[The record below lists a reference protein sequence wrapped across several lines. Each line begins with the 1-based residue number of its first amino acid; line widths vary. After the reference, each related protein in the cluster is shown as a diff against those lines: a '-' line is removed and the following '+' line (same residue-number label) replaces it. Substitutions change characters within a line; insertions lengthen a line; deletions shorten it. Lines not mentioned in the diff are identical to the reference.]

1 MKEERGTRNER
12 QFAFHSA
19 FIVPPSSFA
28 FLCYH
33 PAASLPFRTR
43 MKASSNS
50 KREVPFDPMKKLLL
64 TTSLLLSFC
73 FLHASPLT
81 FRLNAQPPAASAAR
95 TQAAAN
101 TLALAGLRA
110 PVTIR
115 RDERGIPHIEA
126 SNEAD
131 LYFAQG
137 YATASDRLWQ
147 MDLLRRT
154 ARGELAEIFG
164 RPVLEE
170 DKRHRILGFA
180 ALSESLVSR
189 ASNATRATLEAYA
202 RGVNAYI
209 ESRDGSKDKALPVE
223 FQILGYKPRP
233 WVPADSLVLAKI
245 FAETLST
252 TWQTDISRAML
263 ADLPPA
269 RRAQLLPETSPLDV
283 IVVGS
288 DDPKSQQPVSP
299 PVRRKSG
306 ANVRVPSLSSFSERE
321 RVQLLE
327 EVSRVTELTRSSL
340 ERVGL
345 FMEDRAA
352 SNNWVASGARTA
364 SGKPL
369 LANDP
374 HLPASA
380 PSIWH
385 MAHLRAPNLNVAG
398 VTAPGAPGI
407 IIGHNEHIAWGATN
421 LGPDVQDLYLEKFSA
436 DKKNFYETPAGL
448 REAEVRRE
456 EIKVRKGLTDASTET
471 VTLDVT
477 VTRHGPIILE
487 REGKRYALRWTAL
500 DPKTIEFDAFY
511 QINRARNWNE
521 FRAALG
527 NYTGPTQNFVYADTA
542 GHIGYYG
549 AGAIPVRQSG
559 DGSVPYDGA
568 TDAGEWTSFIPFN
581 DLPHV
586 YDPPSGLIVTAN
598 SRVVGRSYPYHLTHE
613 WADPYRARRIYDLL
627 SKERKLTG
635 EIFRV
640 VQGDTYSIGGA
651 TFAREA
657 AKLLRTTMTSTTPDE
672 KFRAS
677 LALLENWDGQVNA
690 DSQAAPLV
698 AEMRTAFRR
707 RVITAALGA
716 ERARAFRWA
725 SSDLFFTRVVSEH
738 PAEWLPKE
746 FKDYGALMRACLADA
761 QEALA
766 KRPGANETAWTWGRY
781 APARFQHPLAIV
793 PFIGQQFT
801 VAPFPVNGSGF
812 SAGATVNAGTSV
824 SMRLIADLS
833 DWEKTRQGIAL
844 GVSGDPASPHW
855 IDQLADW
862 RAVTPR
868 VFPFSA
874 KAVLAAS
881 HETLV
886 LAPK

>member
-1 MKEERGTRNER
+1 
-12 QFAFHSA
+12 
-19 FIVPPSSFA
+19 
-28 FLCYH
+28 
-33 PAASLPFRTR
+33 
-43 MKASSNS
+43 
-50 KREVPFDPMKKLLL
+50 MKKLLL
-64 TTSLLLSFC
+64 ACSLLLSFC
-73 FLHASPLT
+73 LLHASPLT
-81 FRLNAQPPAASAAR
+81 FNLDAQTSAA
-95 TQAAAN
+95 AAAPQVAAD
-101 TLALAGLRA
+101 TLTLAGLRA

-126 SNEAD
+126 ANDAD

-180 ALSESLVSR
+180 ALSESLAPRVS
-189 ASNATRATLEAYA
+189 AQARATLEAYA

-209 ESRDGSKDKALPVE
+209 ESRDGKERPLPVE

-233 WVPADSLVLAKI
+233 WLPADSLVLAKI

-252 TWQTDISRAML
+252 TWPTDISRAML
-263 ADLPPA
+263 ADIPHA
-269 RRAQLLPETSPLDV
+269 RRAQLLPEASPLDV
-283 IVVGS
+283 LVVGS
-288 DDPKSQQPVSP
+288 DDAKPQKP
-299 PVRRKSG
+299 RKSLSPARRRARATDG
-306 ANVRVPSLSSFSERE
+306 AGSFPSQAV

-327 EVSRVTELTRSSL
+327 EVSRVTALTRSSL

-352 SNNWVASGARTA
+352 SNNWVVSGARTA
-364 SGKPL
+364 TGKPL

-385 MAHLRAPNLNVAG
+385 MAHLRAPGVHVAG

-407 IIGHNEHIAWGATN
+407 IIGHNEQIAWGATN
-421 LGPDVQDLYLEKFSA
+421 LGPDVQDLYLERFSA
-436 DKKNFYETPAGL
+436 EKKNFYETPTGL
-448 REAEVRRE
+448 LEAEVRRE
-456 EIKVRKGLTDASTET
+456 EIKVRKGLADASTES
-471 VTLDVT
+471 VMLDVT

-487 REGKRYALRWTAL
+487 RGGKRYALRWTAL
-500 DPKTIEFDAFY
+500 DPKTFEFDAFY
-511 QINRARNWNE
+511 AINRARNWDE
-521 FRAALG
+521 FCSALAS
-527 NYTGPTQNFVYADTA
+527 YSGPTQNFIYADTR

-549 AGAIPVRQSG
+549 AGAIPVRRSG
-559 DGSVPYDGA
+559 DGSLPYEGA
-568 TDAGEWTSFIPFN
+568 TGEGEWVGLIPFK
-581 DLPHV
+581 DLPHS

-613 WADPYRARRIYDLL
+613 WADPYRSRRIYDLL
-627 SKERKLTG
+627 RDKRKLS
-635 EIFRV
+635 EEDFRA
-640 VQGDTYSIGGA
+640 VQGDAYSIGGA

-657 AKLLRTTMTSTTPDE
+657 SKLLRTAQATATPDE

-677 LALLENWDGQVNA
+677 LALLENWNGRVEI

-698 AEMRTAFRR
+698 AELRAAFKRR
-707 RVITAALGA
+707 ILAAALGA
-716 ERARAFRWA
+716 ERAREFRWA
-725 SSDLFFTRVVSEH
+725 THDLFFNRIVSEH

-746 FKDYGALMRACLADA
+746 FRDYGALMRACLADA

-766 KRPGANETAWTWGRY
+766 KRTGANETPWTWGRY
-781 APARFQHPLAIV
+781 APARFPHPLAIV
-793 PFIGQQFT
+793 PFIGGQFT

-812 SAGATVNAGTSV
+812 SAGATVNVGANV
-824 SMRLIADLS
+824 SMRLIANLS
-833 DWEKTRQGIAL
+833 DWDKTQQGIAL
-844 GVSGDPASPHW
+844 GQSGDPASIHW
-855 IDQLADW
+855 ADQLADW

-874 KAVLAAS
+874 RAVATAS
-881 HETLV
+881 RETLV
-886 LAPK
+886 LTPK